1 MSAVAENSAPAAK
14 APSTKALA
22 TEVAAVVPGIYI
34 GIRGYEKAD
43 ATFASWFGCCVG
55 GRAHISEVCISFSC
69 TSSLFFFFL
78 LLLIIMLLECV
89 LRGGSLTIVSV
100 CVCVCVALR
109 SICVVF

>member
-1 MSAVAENSAPAAK
+1 MQHLHHGLDVASAGEP
-14 APSTKALA
+14 
-22 TEVAAVVPGIYI
+22 
-34 GIRGYEKAD
+34 
-43 ATFASWFGCCVG
+43 
-55 GRAHISEVCISFSC
+55 
-69 TSSLFFFFL
+69 TSQRYVYLSLVLLLCFFCFL